1 MHVRTLGKLREAAF
15 EAARPQEAGVFG
27 LGAEDYEDDAIV
39 IWPENH
45 RAWLFYTDL
54 CGTQWRWASVGMGA
68 PARTGLDYTAVLACV
83 KEQTDLTDEERKQ
96 LFDDVRIMERA
107 ALHAASGKPFED
119 PFDQPLED
127 A

>member
-1 MHVRTLGKLREAAF
+1 
-15 EAARPQEAGVFG
+15 
-27 LGAEDYEDDAIV
+27 
-39 IWPENH
+39 
-45 RAWLFYTDL
+45 
-54 CGTQWRWASVGMGA
+54 MGA

-96 LFDDVRIMERA
+96 LFDDVRIMERS